1 MKKILSVIL
10 CLCLLFTGVPL
21 AAVTDEVKRCRQRR
35 ARKQKRD
42 EQRAQLRPAHAMQQ
56 RPSGVKYSDPRC
68 AAAEEGIVRLLYLD
82 PTLFRKGQ
90 PPDAAL
96 FTSPELKSIYTALL
110 DKALR
115 GEEIKLAALSAAL
128 TPQEMSLL
136 TGIIQTPA
144 DLSNAPKALAD
155 YIDILLLHWP
165 DPKVSLEE
173 TFGAM
178 NRLKEQ
184 GIIGHIGASN
194 LTKDQMIEAEQY
206 TEIEVYQPHFSMLT
220 QENEETIRW
229 AHEKGIGVM
238 AYGSLGGGLLTGRYR
253 TVETYETMDNRN
265 RFYGRFFQE
274 PFFSRVML
282 LLEDMQAIADR
293 HKAAVSEVALNW
305 SRQKPYSDTCIVGA
319 QKRSRVES
327 NVKCLD
333 WNLTAEEMD
342 MLDAAIREKLA
353 D

>member
-1 MKKILSVIL
+1 MEKTIFGKTKLEVSPITLGTWGIGGAGWDDYPDEVRLDTIK
-10 CLCLLFTGVPL
+10 
-21 AAVTDEVKRCRQRR
+21 AAVEAGINLIDTAPAYNGGRSEQYIGRALEQIG
-35 ARKQKRD
+35 ARKDVYIVTKTGNDFIDGQYVRNGKADNIFALCERS
-42 EQRAQLRPAHAMQQ
+42 LRN
-56 RPSGVKYSDPRC
+56 
-68 AAAEEGIVRLLYLD
+68 
-82 PTLFRKGQ
+82 
-90 PPDAAL
+90 
-96 FTSPELKSIYTALL
+96 
-110 DKALR
+110 LR
-115 GEEIKLAALSAAL
+115 
-128 TPQEMSLL
+128 T
-136 TGIIQTPA
+136 
-144 DLSNAPKALAD
+144 D

-184 GIIGHIGASN
+184 GIIRHIGASN
-194 LTKDQMIEAEQY
+194 LTKDQMIEAEKY

-293 HKAAVSEVALNW
+293 HGAAVSEVALNW
-305 SRQKPYSDTCIVGA
+305 SRQKPYIDTCIVGA

>member
-1 MKKILSVIL
+1 MEKTIFGKTKLEVSPITLGTWGIGGAGWDDYPDEVRLDTIK
-10 CLCLLFTGVPL
+10 
-21 AAVTDEVKRCRQRR
+21 AAVEAGINLIDTAPAYNGGRSEQYIGKALEQIG
-35 ARKQKRD
+35 ARKDVYIVTKTGNDFIDGQYVRNGKADNIFALCERS
-42 EQRAQLRPAHAMQQ
+42 LRN
-56 RPSGVKYSDPRC
+56 
-68 AAAEEGIVRLLYLD
+68 
-82 PTLFRKGQ
+82 
-90 PPDAAL
+90 
-96 FTSPELKSIYTALL
+96 
-110 DKALR
+110 LR
-115 GEEIKLAALSAAL
+115 
-128 TPQEMSLL
+128 T
-136 TGIIQTPA
+136 
-144 DLSNAPKALAD
+144 D

-165 DPKVSLEE
+165 DTRVSLEE

-305 SRQKPYSDTCIVGA
+305 SRQKPYIDTCIVGA

>member
-1 MKKILSVIL
+1 MEKTIFGKTKLEVSPITLGTWGIGGAGWDDYPDEVRLDTIK
-10 CLCLLFTGVPL
+10 
-21 AAVTDEVKRCRQRR
+21 AAVEAGINLIDTAPAYNGGRSEQYIGKALEQIG
-35 ARKQKRD
+35 ARKDVYIVTKTGNDFIDGQYVRNGKADNIFALCERS
-42 EQRAQLRPAHAMQQ
+42 LRN
-56 RPSGVKYSDPRC
+56 
-68 AAAEEGIVRLLYLD
+68 
-82 PTLFRKGQ
+82 
-90 PPDAAL
+90 
-96 FTSPELKSIYTALL
+96 
-110 DKALR
+110 LR
-115 GEEIKLAALSAAL
+115 
-128 TPQEMSLL
+128 T
-136 TGIIQTPA
+136 
-144 DLSNAPKALAD
+144 D

-165 DPKVSLEE
+165 DPRVSLEE

-305 SRQKPYSDTCIVGA
+305 SRQKPYIDTCIVGA

>member
-1 MKKILSVIL
+1 MEKTIFGKTKLEVSPITLGTWGIGGAGWDDYPDEVRLDTIK
-10 CLCLLFTGVPL
+10 
-21 AAVTDEVKRCRQRR
+21 AAVEAGINLIDTAPAYNGGRSEQYIGRALEQTG
-35 ARKQKRD
+35 ARKDVYIVTKTGNDFIDGQYVRNGKADNIFALCERS
-42 EQRAQLRPAHAMQQ
+42 LRN
-56 RPSGVKYSDPRC
+56 
-68 AAAEEGIVRLLYLD
+68 
-82 PTLFRKGQ
+82 
-90 PPDAAL
+90 
-96 FTSPELKSIYTALL
+96 
-110 DKALR
+110 LR
-115 GEEIKLAALSAAL
+115 
-128 TPQEMSLL
+128 T
-136 TGIIQTPA
+136 
-144 DLSNAPKALAD
+144 D

-194 LTKDQMIEAEQY
+194 LTKDKMIEAEKY

-293 HKAAVSEVALNW
+293 HGAAVSEVALNW
-305 SRQKPYSDTCIVGA
+305 SRQKPYIDTCIVGA

>member
-1 MKKILSVIL
+1 MEKTIFGKTKLEVSPITLGTWGIGGAGWDDYPDEVRLDTIK
-10 CLCLLFTGVPL
+10 
-21 AAVTDEVKRCRQRR
+21 AAVEVGINLIDTAPAYNGGRSEQYIGKALEQIG
-35 ARKQKRD
+35 ARKDVYIVTKTGNDFIDGQYVRNGKADNIFALCERS
-42 EQRAQLRPAHAMQQ
+42 LRN
-56 RPSGVKYSDPRC
+56 
-68 AAAEEGIVRLLYLD
+68 
-82 PTLFRKGQ
+82 
-90 PPDAAL
+90 
-96 FTSPELKSIYTALL
+96 
-110 DKALR
+110 LR
-115 GEEIKLAALSAAL
+115 
-128 TPQEMSLL
+128 T
-136 TGIIQTPA
+136 
-144 DLSNAPKALAD
+144 D

-305 SRQKPYSDTCIVGA
+305 SRQKPYIDTCIVGA

>member
-1 MKKILSVIL
+1 MEKTIFGKTKLEVSPITLGTWGIGGAGWDDYPDEVRLDTIK
-10 CLCLLFTGVPL
+10 
-21 AAVTDEVKRCRQRR
+21 AAVEAGINLIDTAPAYNGGRSEQYIGKALEQIG
-35 ARKQKRD
+35 ARKDVYIVTKTGNDFIDGQYVRNGKADNIFALCERS
-42 EQRAQLRPAHAMQQ
+42 LRN
-56 RPSGVKYSDPRC
+56 
-68 AAAEEGIVRLLYLD
+68 
-82 PTLFRKGQ
+82 
-90 PPDAAL
+90 
-96 FTSPELKSIYTALL
+96 
-110 DKALR
+110 LR
-115 GEEIKLAALSAAL
+115 
-128 TPQEMSLL
+128 T
-136 TGIIQTPA
+136 
-144 DLSNAPKALAD
+144 D

-165 DPKVSLEE
+165 DPRVSLEE

-178 NRLKEQ
+178 NRLKAQ

-265 RFYGRFFQE
+265 RVYGRFFQE

-305 SRQKPYSDTCIVGA
+305 SRQKPYIDTCIVGA

>member
-1 MKKILSVIL
+1 MEKTIFGKTKLEVSPITLGTWGIGGAGWDDYPDEVRLDTIK
-10 CLCLLFTGVPL
+10 
-21 AAVTDEVKRCRQRR
+21 AAVEAGINLIDTAPAYNGGRSEQYIGKALEQIG
-35 ARKQKRD
+35 ARKDVYIVTKTGNDFIDGQYVRNGKADNIFALCERS
-42 EQRAQLRPAHAMQQ
+42 LRN
-56 RPSGVKYSDPRC
+56 
-68 AAAEEGIVRLLYLD
+68 
-82 PTLFRKGQ
+82 
-90 PPDAAL
+90 
-96 FTSPELKSIYTALL
+96 
-110 DKALR
+110 LR
-115 GEEIKLAALSAAL
+115 
-128 TPQEMSLL
+128 T
-136 TGIIQTPA
+136 
-144 DLSNAPKALAD
+144 D

-165 DPKVSLEE
+165 DPRVSLEE

-178 NRLKEQ
+178 NHLKEQ

-305 SRQKPYSDTCIVGA
+305 SRQKPYIDTCIVGA

>member
-1 MKKILSVIL
+1 MEKTIFGKTKLEVSPITLGTWGIGGAGWDDYPDEVRLDTIK
-10 CLCLLFTGVPL
+10 
-21 AAVTDEVKRCRQRR
+21 AAVEAGINLIDTAPAYNGGRSEQYIGKALEQIG
-35 ARKQKRD
+35 ARKDVYIVTKTGNDFIDGQYVRNGKADNIFALCERS
-42 EQRAQLRPAHAMQQ
+42 LRN
-56 RPSGVKYSDPRC
+56 
-68 AAAEEGIVRLLYLD
+68 
-82 PTLFRKGQ
+82 
-90 PPDAAL
+90 
-96 FTSPELKSIYTALL
+96 
-110 DKALR
+110 LR
-115 GEEIKLAALSAAL
+115 
-128 TPQEMSLL
+128 T
-136 TGIIQTPA
+136 
-144 DLSNAPKALAD
+144 D

-165 DPKVSLEE
+165 DTRVSLEE

-194 LTKDQMIEAEQY
+194 LPKDQMIEAEQY

-305 SRQKPYSDTCIVGA
+305 SRQKPYIDTCIVGA

-353 D
+353 G

>member
-1 MKKILSVIL
+1 MEKTIFGKTKLEVSPITLGTWGIGGAGWDDYPDEVRLDTIK
-10 CLCLLFTGVPL
+10 
-21 AAVTDEVKRCRQRR
+21 AAVEAGINLIDTAPAYNGGRSEQYIGKALEQIG
-35 ARKQKRD
+35 ARKDVYIVTKTGNDFIDGQYVRNGKADNIFALCERS
-42 EQRAQLRPAHAMQQ
+42 LRN
-56 RPSGVKYSDPRC
+56 
-68 AAAEEGIVRLLYLD
+68 
-82 PTLFRKGQ
+82 
-90 PPDAAL
+90 
-96 FTSPELKSIYTALL
+96 
-110 DKALR
+110 LR
-115 GEEIKLAALSAAL
+115 
-128 TPQEMSLL
+128 T
-136 TGIIQTPA
+136 
-144 DLSNAPKALAD
+144 D

-305 SRQKPYSDTCIVGA
+305 SRQKPYIDTCIVGA

-353 D
+353 G

>member
-1 MKKILSVIL
+1 MEKTIFGKTKLEVSPITLGTWGIGGAGWDDYPDEVRLDTIK
-10 CLCLLFTGVPL
+10 
-21 AAVTDEVKRCRQRR
+21 AAVEAGINLIDTAPAYNGGRSEQYIGKALEQIG
-35 ARKQKRD
+35 ARKDVYIVTKTGNDFIDGQYVRNGKADNIFALCERS
-42 EQRAQLRPAHAMQQ
+42 LRN
-56 RPSGVKYSDPRC
+56 
-68 AAAEEGIVRLLYLD
+68 
-82 PTLFRKGQ
+82 
-90 PPDAAL
+90 
-96 FTSPELKSIYTALL
+96 
-110 DKALR
+110 LR
-115 GEEIKLAALSAAL
+115 
-128 TPQEMSLL
+128 T
-136 TGIIQTPA
+136 
-144 DLSNAPKALAD
+144 D

-165 DPKVSLEE
+165 DPRVSLEE

-274 PFFSRVML
+274 SFFSRVML

-305 SRQKPYSDTCIVGA
+305 SRQKPYIDTCIVGA

>member
-1 MKKILSVIL
+1 MRLDTIK
-10 CLCLLFTGVPL
+10 
-21 AAVTDEVKRCRQRR
+21 AAVEAGINLIDTAPAYNGGRSEQYIGRALEQIG
-35 ARKQKRD
+35 ARKDVYIVTKTGNDFIDGQYVRNGKADNIFALCERS
-42 EQRAQLRPAHAMQQ
+42 LRN
-56 RPSGVKYSDPRC
+56 
-68 AAAEEGIVRLLYLD
+68 
-82 PTLFRKGQ
+82 
-90 PPDAAL
+90 
-96 FTSPELKSIYTALL
+96 
-110 DKALR
+110 LR
-115 GEEIKLAALSAAL
+115 
-128 TPQEMSLL
+128 T
-136 TGIIQTPA
+136 
-144 DLSNAPKALAD
+144 D

-194 LTKDQMIEAEQY
+194 LTKDQMIEAEKY

-293 HKAAVSEVALNW
+293 HGAAVSEVALNW
-305 SRQKPYSDTCIVGA
+305 SRQKPYIDTCIVGA

>member
-1 MKKILSVIL
+1 MEKTIFGKTKLEVSPITLGTWGIGGAGWDDYPDEVRLDTIK
-10 CLCLLFTGVPL
+10 
-21 AAVTDEVKRCRQRR
+21 AAVEAGINLIDTAPAYNGGRSEQYIGRALEQIG
-35 ARKQKRD
+35 ARKDVYIVTKTGNDFIDGQYVRNGKADNIFALCERS
-42 EQRAQLRPAHAMQQ
+42 LRN
-56 RPSGVKYSDPRC
+56 
-68 AAAEEGIVRLLYLD
+68 
-82 PTLFRKGQ
+82 
-90 PPDAAL
+90 
-96 FTSPELKSIYTALL
+96 
-110 DKALR
+110 LR
-115 GEEIKLAALSAAL
+115 
-128 TPQEMSLL
+128 T
-136 TGIIQTPA
+136 
-144 DLSNAPKALAD
+144 D

-194 LTKDQMIEAEQY
+194 LTKDQMIEAEKY

-293 HKAAVSEVALNW
+293 HGAAVSEVALNW
-305 SRQKPYSDTCIVGA
+305 SRQKPYIDTCIVGA

>member
-1 MKKILSVIL
+1 MEKTIFGKTKLEVSPITLGTWGIGGAGWDDYPDEVRLDTIK
-10 CLCLLFTGVPL
+10 
-21 AAVTDEVKRCRQRR
+21 AAVEAGINLIDTAPAYNGGRSEQYIGRALEEIG
-35 ARKQKRD
+35 ARKDVYIVTKTGNDFIDGQYVRNGKADNIFALCERS
-42 EQRAQLRPAHAMQQ
+42 LRN
-56 RPSGVKYSDPRC
+56 
-68 AAAEEGIVRLLYLD
+68 
-82 PTLFRKGQ
+82 
-90 PPDAAL
+90 
-96 FTSPELKSIYTALL
+96 
-110 DKALR
+110 LR
-115 GEEIKLAALSAAL
+115 
-128 TPQEMSLL
+128 T
-136 TGIIQTPA
+136 
-144 DLSNAPKALAD
+144 D

-194 LTKDQMIEAEQY
+194 LTKDQMIEAEKY

-293 HKAAVSEVALNW
+293 HGAAVSEVALNW
-305 SRQKPYSDTCIVGA
+305 SRQKPYIDTCIVGA

>member
-1 MKKILSVIL
+1 MEKTIFGKTKLEVSPITLGTWGIGGAGWDDYPDEVRLDTIK
-10 CLCLLFTGVPL
+10 
-21 AAVTDEVKRCRQRR
+21 AAVEAGINLIDTAPAYNGGRSEQYIGKALEQIG
-35 ARKQKRD
+35 ARKDVYIVTKTGNDFIDGQYVRNGKADNIFALCERS
-42 EQRAQLRPAHAMQQ
+42 LRN
-56 RPSGVKYSDPRC
+56 
-68 AAAEEGIVRLLYLD
+68 
-82 PTLFRKGQ
+82 
-90 PPDAAL
+90 
-96 FTSPELKSIYTALL
+96 
-110 DKALR
+110 LR
-115 GEEIKLAALSAAL
+115 
-128 TPQEMSLL
+128 T
-136 TGIIQTPA
+136 
-144 DLSNAPKALAD
+144 D

-305 SRQKPYSDTCIVGA
+305 SRQKPYIDTCIVGA

>member
-1 MKKILSVIL
+1 MEKTIFGKTKLEVSPITLGTWGIGGAGWDDYPDEMRL
-10 CLCLLFTGVPL
+10 DTIK
-21 AAVTDEVKRCRQRR
+21 AAVEAGINLIDTAPAYNGGRSEQCIGRALEQIG
-35 ARKQKRD
+35 ARKDVYIVTKTGNDFIDGQYVRNGKADNIFALCERS
-42 EQRAQLRPAHAMQQ
+42 LRN
-56 RPSGVKYSDPRC
+56 
-68 AAAEEGIVRLLYLD
+68 
-82 PTLFRKGQ
+82 
-90 PPDAAL
+90 
-96 FTSPELKSIYTALL
+96 
-110 DKALR
+110 LR
-115 GEEIKLAALSAAL
+115 
-128 TPQEMSLL
+128 T
-136 TGIIQTPA
+136 
-144 DLSNAPKALAD
+144 D

-194 LTKDQMIEAEQY
+194 LTKDQMIEAEKY

-220 QENEETIRW
+220 QENEETISW

-293 HKAAVSEVALNW
+293 HGAAVSEVALNW
-305 SRQKPYSDTCIVGA
+305 SRQKPYIDTCIVGA

>member
-1 MKKILSVIL
+1 MEKTIFGKTKLEVSPITLGTWGIGGAGWDDYPDEVRLDTIK
-10 CLCLLFTGVPL
+10 
-21 AAVTDEVKRCRQRR
+21 AAVEAGINLIDTAPAYNGGRSEQYIGRALEQIG
-35 ARKQKRD
+35 ARKDVYIVTKTGNDFIDGQYVRNGKADNSFALCERS
-42 EQRAQLRPAHAMQQ
+42 LRN
-56 RPSGVKYSDPRC
+56 
-68 AAAEEGIVRLLYLD
+68 
-82 PTLFRKGQ
+82 
-90 PPDAAL
+90 
-96 FTSPELKSIYTALL
+96 
-110 DKALR
+110 LR
-115 GEEIKLAALSAAL
+115 
-128 TPQEMSLL
+128 T
-136 TGIIQTPA
+136 
-144 DLSNAPKALAD
+144 D

-194 LTKDQMIEAEQY
+194 LTKDQMIEAEKY

-293 HKAAVSEVALNW
+293 HGAAVSEVALNW
-305 SRQKPYSDTCIVGA
+305 SRQKPYIDTCIVGA

-333 WNLTAEEMD
+333 WNLTAEERD

>member
-1 MKKILSVIL
+1 MEKTIFGKTKLEVSPITLGTWGIGGAGWDDYPDEVRLDTIK
-10 CLCLLFTGVPL
+10 
-21 AAVTDEVKRCRQRR
+21 AAVEAGINLIDTAPAYNGGRSEQYIGKALEQIG
-35 ARKQKRD
+35 ARKDVYIVTKTGNDFIDGQYVRNGKADNIFALCERS
-42 EQRAQLRPAHAMQQ
+42 LRN
-56 RPSGVKYSDPRC
+56 
-68 AAAEEGIVRLLYLD
+68 
-82 PTLFRKGQ
+82 
-90 PPDAAL
+90 
-96 FTSPELKSIYTALL
+96 
-110 DKALR
+110 LR
-115 GEEIKLAALSAAL
+115 
-128 TPQEMSLL
+128 T
-136 TGIIQTPA
+136 
-144 DLSNAPKALAD
+144 D

-165 DPKVSLEE
+165 DPRVSLEE

-184 GIIGHIGASN
+184 GIIRHLGASN

-305 SRQKPYSDTCIVGA
+305 SRQKPYIDTCIVGA

>member
-1 MKKILSVIL
+1 MEKTIFGKTKLEVSPITLGTWGIGGAGWDDYPDEVRLDTIK
-10 CLCLLFTGVPL
+10 
-21 AAVTDEVKRCRQRR
+21 AAVEAGINLIDTAPAYNGGRSEQYIGKALEQIG
-35 ARKQKRD
+35 ARKDVFIVTKTGNDFIDGQYVRNGKADNIFALCERS
-42 EQRAQLRPAHAMQQ
+42 LRN
-56 RPSGVKYSDPRC
+56 
-68 AAAEEGIVRLLYLD
+68 
-82 PTLFRKGQ
+82 
-90 PPDAAL
+90 
-96 FTSPELKSIYTALL
+96 
-110 DKALR
+110 LR
-115 GEEIKLAALSAAL
+115 
-128 TPQEMSLL
+128 T
-136 TGIIQTPA
+136 
-144 DLSNAPKALAD
+144 D

-165 DPKVSLEE
+165 DPRVSLEE

-305 SRQKPYSDTCIVGA
+305 SRQKPYIDTCIVGA

>member
-1 MKKILSVIL
+1 MEKTIFGKTKLEVSPITLGTWGIGGAGWDDYPDEVRLDTIK
-10 CLCLLFTGVPL
+10 
-21 AAVTDEVKRCRQRR
+21 AAVEAGINLIDTALAYNGGRSEQYIGRALEQTG
-35 ARKQKRD
+35 ARKDVYIVTKTGNDFIDGQYVRNGKADNIFALCERS
-42 EQRAQLRPAHAMQQ
+42 LRN
-56 RPSGVKYSDPRC
+56 
-68 AAAEEGIVRLLYLD
+68 
-82 PTLFRKGQ
+82 
-90 PPDAAL
+90 
-96 FTSPELKSIYTALL
+96 
-110 DKALR
+110 LR
-115 GEEIKLAALSAAL
+115 
-128 TPQEMSLL
+128 T
-136 TGIIQTPA
+136 
-144 DLSNAPKALAD
+144 D

-173 TFGAM
+173 SFGAM

-293 HKAAVSEVALNW
+293 HGAAVSEVALNW
-305 SRQKPYSDTCIVGA
+305 SRQKPYIDTCIVGA

>member
-1 MKKILSVIL
+1 MEKTIFGKTKLEVSPITLGTWGIGGAGWDDYPDEVRLDTIK
-10 CLCLLFTGVPL
+10 
-21 AAVTDEVKRCRQRR
+21 AAVEAGINLIDTALAYNGGRSEQYIGRALEQTG
-35 ARKQKRD
+35 ARKDVYIVTKTGNDFIDGQYVRNGKADNIFALCERS
-42 EQRAQLRPAHAMQQ
+42 LRN
-56 RPSGVKYSDPRC
+56 
-68 AAAEEGIVRLLYLD
+68 
-82 PTLFRKGQ
+82 
-90 PPDAAL
+90 
-96 FTSPELKSIYTALL
+96 
-110 DKALR
+110 LR
-115 GEEIKLAALSAAL
+115 
-128 TPQEMSLL
+128 T
-136 TGIIQTPA
+136 
-144 DLSNAPKALAD
+144 D

-173 TFGAM
+173 SFGAM

-194 LTKDQMIEAEQY
+194 LTKDQMIEAEKY

-293 HKAAVSEVALNW
+293 HGAAVSEVALNW
-305 SRQKPYSDTCIVGA
+305 SRQKPYIDTCIVGA

>member
-1 MKKILSVIL
+1 MEKTIFGKTKLEVSPITLGTWGIGGAGWDDYPDEVRLDTIK
-10 CLCLLFTGVPL
+10 
-21 AAVTDEVKRCRQRR
+21 AAVEAGINLIDTAPAYNGGRSEQYIGKALEQIG
-35 ARKQKRD
+35 ARKDVYIVTKTGNDFIDGQYVRNGKADNIFALCERS
-42 EQRAQLRPAHAMQQ
+42 LRN
-56 RPSGVKYSDPRC
+56 
-68 AAAEEGIVRLLYLD
+68 
-82 PTLFRKGQ
+82 
-90 PPDAAL
+90 
-96 FTSPELKSIYTALL
+96 
-110 DKALR
+110 LR
-115 GEEIKLAALSAAL
+115 
-128 TPQEMSLL
+128 T
-136 TGIIQTPA
+136 
-144 DLSNAPKALAD
+144 D

-165 DPKVSLEE
+165 DPRVSLEE

-178 NRLKEQ
+178 NHLKEQ

-253 TVETYETMDNRN
+253 TVGTYETMDNRN

-305 SRQKPYSDTCIVGA
+305 SRQKPYIDTCIVGA

>member
-1 MKKILSVIL
+1 MEKTIFGKTKLEVSPITLGTWGIGGAGWDDYPDEVRLDTIK
-10 CLCLLFTGVPL
+10 
-21 AAVTDEVKRCRQRR
+21 AAVEAGINLIDTAPAYNGGRSEQYIGRALEQIG
-35 ARKQKRD
+35 ARKDVYIVTKTGNDFIDGQYVRNGKADNIFALCERS
-42 EQRAQLRPAHAMQQ
+42 LRN
-56 RPSGVKYSDPRC
+56 
-68 AAAEEGIVRLLYLD
+68 
-82 PTLFRKGQ
+82 
-90 PPDAAL
+90 
-96 FTSPELKSIYTALL
+96 
-110 DKALR
+110 LR
-115 GEEIKLAALSAAL
+115 
-128 TPQEMSLL
+128 T
-136 TGIIQTPA
+136 
-144 DLSNAPKALAD
+144 D

-293 HKAAVSEVALNW
+293 HGAAVSEVALNW
-305 SRQKPYSDTCIVGA
+305 SRQKPYIDTCIVGA

>member
-1 MKKILSVIL
+1 MEKTIFGKTKLEVSPITLGTWGIGGAGWDDYPDEVRLDTIK
-10 CLCLLFTGVPL
+10 
-21 AAVTDEVKRCRQRR
+21 AAVEAGINLIDTAPAYNGGRSEQYIGRALEQIG
-35 ARKQKRD
+35 ARKDVYIVTKTGNDFIDGQYVRNGKADNIFALCERS
-42 EQRAQLRPAHAMQQ
+42 LRN
-56 RPSGVKYSDPRC
+56 
-68 AAAEEGIVRLLYLD
+68 
-82 PTLFRKGQ
+82 
-90 PPDAAL
+90 
-96 FTSPELKSIYTALL
+96 
-110 DKALR
+110 LR
-115 GEEIKLAALSAAL
+115 
-128 TPQEMSLL
+128 T
-136 TGIIQTPA
+136 
-144 DLSNAPKALAD
+144 D

-194 LTKDQMIEAEQY
+194 LTKDQMIEAEKY

-293 HKAAVSEVALNW
+293 HGAAVSEVALNW
-305 SRQKPYSDTCIVGA
+305 SRQKPYIDTCIVGA

-333 WNLTAEEMD
+333 WNLTAEERD

>member
-1 MKKILSVIL
+1 MEKTIFGKTKLEVSPITLGTWGIGGAGWDDYPDEVRLDTIK
-10 CLCLLFTGVPL
+10 
-21 AAVTDEVKRCRQRR
+21 AAVEAGINLIDTAPAYNGGRSEQYIGRALEQIG
-35 ARKQKRD
+35 ARKDVYIVTKTGNDFIDGQYVRNGKTDNIFALCERS
-42 EQRAQLRPAHAMQQ
+42 LRN
-56 RPSGVKYSDPRC
+56 
-68 AAAEEGIVRLLYLD
+68 
-82 PTLFRKGQ
+82 
-90 PPDAAL
+90 
-96 FTSPELKSIYTALL
+96 
-110 DKALR
+110 LR
-115 GEEIKLAALSAAL
+115 
-128 TPQEMSLL
+128 T
-136 TGIIQTPA
+136 
-144 DLSNAPKALAD
+144 D

-194 LTKDQMIEAEQY
+194 LTKDQMIEAEKY

-293 HKAAVSEVALNW
+293 HGAAVSEVALNW
-305 SRQKPYSDTCIVGA
+305 SRQKPYIDTCIVGA